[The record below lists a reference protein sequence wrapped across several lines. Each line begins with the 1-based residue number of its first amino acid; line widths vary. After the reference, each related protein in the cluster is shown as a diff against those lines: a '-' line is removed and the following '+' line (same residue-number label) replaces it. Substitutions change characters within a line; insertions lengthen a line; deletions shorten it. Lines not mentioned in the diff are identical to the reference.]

1 MLSVMEILLK
11 NTSQHH
17 RDLFIREIFASVAPK
32 IDFLST
38 FFSFGLDHGWR
49 SRLVSEMAL
58 QDGETVL
65 DVCAGTGE
73 LSLLISK
80 KVGSRGSIFAA
91 DFSAEM
97 IGMAV
102 KKLRSQPSNITFSL
116 SDAKHLAFHD
126 NSFDAVTVAFGMRN
140 VVDTAAALQEAHRV
154 LKPGGRF
161 GCLELTHPKTHL
173 ITPLY
178 TLYCSNIMPFIAG
191 KVLKTDVPYSYL
203 PRSIKAF
210 PSSEEFKN
218 VLETCGFI
226 DVAVRSLSQGIATI
240 FRARKRS

>member
-1 MLSVMEILLK
+1 MLHIMEMLVK
-11 NTSQHH
+11 NASQYH

-32 IDFLST
+32 IDLLSS

-49 SRLVSEMAL
+49 SRLVSVMAL
-58 QDGETVL
+58 QEGETVL

-80 KVGSRGSIFAA
+80 KVGNRGAIFAA

-97 IGMAV
+97 IGVAV
-102 KKLRSQPSNITFSL
+102 KKLGGRLPNVSFSL
-116 SDAKHLAFHD
+116 SDAKHLAFRG

-140 VVDTAAALQEAHRV
+140 VVDTAAALQEAYRV

-161 GCLELTHPKTHL
+161 GCLELTSPKTPL
-173 ITPLY
+173 IHPLY
-178 TLYCSNIMPFIAG
+178 TLYCFKIMPFIAR

-210 PSSEEFKN
+210 PASEEFKAI
-218 VLETCGFI
+218 LENCGFI
-226 DVAVRSLSQGIATI
+226 DVDVQSMSQGIATI